1 MFLYICEVNCVGY
14 VPMFSPE
21 FENFLKNYYIDEKE
35 IKGENKKY
43 ITLKSRGCSLAL
55 EFLTIKKDNY

>member
-1 MFLYICEVNCVGY
+1 
-14 VPMFSPE
+14 MFSKE

-43 ITLKSRGCSLAL
+43 ISLKSRGYIFAK
-55 EFLTIKKDNY
+55 EYVTIQRNKY

>member
-1 MFLYICEVNCVGY
+1 
-14 VPMFSPE
+14 MFSPE

-43 ITLKSRGCSLAL
+43 ITLKSRGYSLAL